1 MPRSTAIMR
10 VHFPQALLIGVRDWI
25 YAGGNMDFS
34 SLLREEEMGAVIEPR
49 ELHGQLPNKA
59 VGYGYLRDV
68 QAQVLTAWH
77 RRRDDR
83 DLVIKVNTGGG
94 KTINGLLILQSYL
107 NEGIRPALYVAPD
120 KYLVQQ
126 VLKEAARLGL
136 ETVENP
142 DDSRYLAGEAI
153 AVVNAYKLF
162 NGRTVFSEKRASK
175 PALPIGAVV
184 IDDAHAAL
192 ATTRQQLSL
201 TIERKHDAYH
211 ELLTLFKDDLRT
223 QSAEAVLDLEEDS
236 NAALVRIPF
245 WAWNKKTQ
253 QVREILRR
261 IAQTNG
267 DPLYFQWPAVSEALH
282 LCRAVFTNRS
292 LTVSPPCPQ
301 IKHVTSFAQAQRRIY
316 LTATLADDSVL
327 VTDFGA
333 DPESIATSITPLTA
347 GDIGERMIL
356 APQEINPS
364 ISDQQ
369 IREEA
374 TKLSKQYNTVVLVPS
389 DAAARSLWPDA
400 DVTAQ
405 GDEVEEVVERLKA
418 GNHIGLVVLA
428 NKYDG
433 IDLPQNACRV
443 LVIDGLPASFSGEER
458 LESLLTSYE
467 NGVDDRQVQRIE
479 QGMGRGVRSN
489 EDHCLIFLI
498 GSRLAQLTV
507 DPRTASRF
515 SPATQAQLRL
525 SRQVA
530 RQMDNQPLSRIIETA
545 KQALERDPDWVKLAK
560 QALRGVGPQTGQ
572 VSRTAA
578 VRREAFDAALRDD
591 INTAVIQLEKLTEA
605 TENHKQKGWLQEQAA
620 TYLDQIDPSRAQ
632 SILALAHSRNPHVLR
647 PLSGVTFRKLAST
660 GAQAERASEA
670 YAGRFG
676 SPASLRLGFESVLSD
691 LKFDPDRTEDFE
703 DALFQL
709 GVLLG
714 LGSQRPEHEMGE
726 GPDNLLLLGFN
737 TYWVIEAKSGATSQA
752 IGKRDA
758 AQLGQAILWFG
769 KRYDPQATAIP
780 VMVHPS
786 QTLYKDAT
794 AIPGMKVLTPRGL
807 GNLVSSVRTFS
818 EALAATT
825 LTNAADIERLLT
837 GHNLAVEDLD
847 QYLVDVRSGVRGLP

>member
-1 MPRSTAIMR
+1 MGES
-10 VHFPQALLIGVRDWI
+10 
-25 YAGGNMDFS
+25 MDFG
-34 SLLREEEMGAVIEPR
+34 SLLREESLGAVIEPR
-49 ELHGQLPNKA
+49 ELHGQLPSKA

-77 RRRDDR
+77 ERRDEQ

-126 VLKEAARLGL
+126 VLKEAKRLGI

-162 NGRTVFSEKRASK
+162 NGKTVFSEKRAAR

-184 IDDAHAAL
+184 IDDAHAAI

-201 TIERKHDAYH
+201 TIERKNDAYQRLL
-211 ELLTLFKDDLRT
+211 ELFRDDLKT
-223 QSAEAVLDLEEDS
+223 QSAEAVLDLVEDS
-236 NAALVRIPF
+236 NAALVRVPF
-245 WAWNKKTQ
+245 WAWSKKTEQ
-253 QVREILRR
+253 ARGILRS
-261 IAQTNG
+261 IAATDD

-282 LCRAVFTNRS
+282 LCRAVFTNKS
-292 LTVSPPCPQ
+292 ITITPPCPLV
-301 IKHVTSFAQAQRRIY
+301 KHVTAFAQAERRIY

-333 DPESIATSITPLTA
+333 DPKSIATSITPLTA

-356 APQEINPS
+356 APQEINPGV
-364 ISDQQ
+364 SDQQ
-369 IREEA
+369 IRAEVK
-374 TKLSKQYNTVVLVPS
+374 KLSQQYNTVVLVPS
-389 DAAARSLWPDA
+389 DAAAKALWPDA

-405 GDEVEEVVERLKA
+405 GDEIEGIVDRLKE
-418 GNHIGLVVLA
+418 GKHLGLVVLA

-433 IDLPQNACRV
+433 IDLPQDACRV

-507 DPRTASRF
+507 DRRTASRF
-515 SPATQAQLRL
+515 SPATQAQLKL

-530 RQMDNQPLSRIIETA
+530 RKMDNQPLSKIVETA
-545 KQALERDPDWVKLAK
+545 RQALERNPDWVKLAK
-560 QALRGVGPQTGQ
+560 LALRAIGPQQGQ
-572 VSRTAA
+572 VSASAT
-578 VRREAFDAALRDD
+578 VRREAFDAALRGD
-591 INTAVIQLEKLTEA
+591 INTAVLQLEKLAEQTDSY
-605 TENHKQKGWLQEQAA
+605 KLKGWLLEQAA
-620 TYLDQIDPSRAQ
+620 VYLDQIDPSRAQ
-632 SILALAHSRNPHVLR
+632 SILAVAHSRNPHVLR

-660 GAQAERASEA
+660 AAQAERAA
-670 YAGRFG
+670 QTYAGRFG
-676 SPASLRLGFESVLSD
+676 SPASLRLGFEAVLSD

-703 DALFQL
+703 DALHQL
-709 GVLLG
+709 GILLG
-714 LGSQRPEHEMGE
+714 LASQRPEQEMGE
-726 GPDNLLLLGFN
+726 GPDNLLLLGNN
-737 TYWVIEAKSGATSQA
+737 TYWVIEAKSGATSKA

-758 AQLGQAILWFG
+758 AQLGQAVLWFG
-769 KRYDPQATAIP
+769 KRYDPQARAVP
-780 VMVHPS
+780 VMVHPAH
-786 QTLYKDAT
+786 TLYKDAT

-807 GNLVSSVRTFS
+807 GNLISSVRAYS
-818 EALAATT
+818 EALASTT
-825 LTNAADIERLLT
+825 LTNAPDIERLLT
-837 GHNLAVEDLD
+837 GHKLTTGNLDA
-847 QYLVDVRSGVRGLP
+847 YLVEV

>member
-1 MPRSTAIMR
+1 
-10 VHFPQALLIGVRDWI
+10 
-25 YAGGNMDFS
+25 MDFG
-34 SLLREEEMGAVIEPR
+34 SLLREEAMGAVIEPR
-49 ELHGQLPNKA
+49 ELHGQLPSKA
-59 VGYGYLRDV
+59 IGYGYLRDV

-77 RRRDDR
+77 GRRDER

-120 KYLVQQ
+120 KYLAQQ
-126 VLKEAARLGL
+126 VLKEAKRLGID
-136 ETVENP
+136 TVENP

-162 NGRTVFSEKRASK
+162 NGRTVFSEKRASR

-184 IDDAHAAL
+184 IDDAHAAI

-201 TIERKHDAYH
+201 TIERKHDAYQQ
-211 ELLTLFKDDLRT
+211 LLDLFKDDLAT
-223 QSAEAVLDLEEDS
+223 QSAEAVLDLVEDS

-245 WAWNKKTQ
+245 WSWTRKTKE
-253 QVREILRR
+253 VREVLRR
-261 IAQTNG
+261 IALTDE
-267 DPLYFQWPAVSEALH
+267 DPLFFQWPAVSEALH
-282 LCRAVFTNRS
+282 LCRAVFSNKS
-292 LTVSPPCPQ
+292 LTITPPCPL
-301 IKHVTSFAQAQRRIY
+301 IRHVTAFAQAQRRIY

-333 DPESIATSITPLTA
+333 DPSSIATSITPLTA

-369 IREEA
+369 IRDEIA
-374 TKLSKQYNTVVLVPS
+374 KLSKQYNTVVLVPS
-389 DAAARSLWPDA
+389 DAAAKALWPDA

-405 GDEVEEVVERLKA
+405 GDEVEGVVDRLKA
-418 GNHIGLVVLA
+418 GNHLGLVVLA

-433 IDLPQNACRV
+433 IDLPQDACRV

-515 SPATQAQLRL
+515 SPATQAQLKL

-530 RQMDNQPLSRIIETA
+530 RQMDNQPLSKIIETA

-560 QALRGVGPQTGQ
+560 QSLRGIGPQTGQ
-572 VSRTAA
+572 LSPSAA
-578 VRREAFDAALRDD
+578 VRREAFDAALRGD
-591 INTAVIQLEKLTEA
+591 INTAVTQLEELAEETGSFKL
-605 TENHKQKGWLQEQAA
+605 QGWLLEQASV
-620 TYLDQIDPSRAQ
+620 YLDQIDPSRAQ
-632 SILALAHSRNPHVLR
+632 STLAVAHSRNPNALR

-660 GAQAERASEA
+660 GAQAERAAQA
-670 YAGRFG
+670 YSGRFG
-676 SPASLRLGFESVLSD
+676 NPASLRLGFESTLSD

-703 DALFQL
+703 NAIHQL
-709 GVLLG
+709 GILLG
-714 LGSQRPEHEMGE
+714 FGSQRPEHEMGE
-726 GPDNLLLLGFN
+726 GPDNLLQIGDSN
-737 TYWVIEAKSGATSQA
+737 YWVIEAKSGATSKA

-758 AQLGQAILWFG
+758 AQLGQAVLWFE
-769 KRYDPQATAIP
+769 KRYDPKATAVP
-780 VMVHPS
+780 VMVHPAH
-786 QTLYKDAT
+786 TLYRDAT
-794 AIPGMKVLTPRGL
+794 AVPGMKVLTPRGL
-807 GNLVSSVRTFS
+807 GNLISSTRAFS
-818 EALAATT
+818 EAVAATT
-825 LTNAADIERLLT
+825 LTNASDIQRLLE
-837 GHNLAVEDLD
+837 GHKLTAQDLETF
-847 QYLVDVRSGVRGLP
+847 LVDVRAGA